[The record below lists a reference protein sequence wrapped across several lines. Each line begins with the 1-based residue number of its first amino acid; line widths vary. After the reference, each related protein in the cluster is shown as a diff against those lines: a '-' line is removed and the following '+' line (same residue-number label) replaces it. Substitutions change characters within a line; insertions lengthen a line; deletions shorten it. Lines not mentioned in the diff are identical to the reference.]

1 MTTATHPDTAIVA
14 DATVPAI
21 RITREFNAPVEN
33 VFRAHTDAELYARWI
48 GPSELSTTIG
58 EWDCRTGGAW
68 SFVSADADGNEYGFY
83 GSFHEV
89 RLNELI
95 VQTFTFAGFPD
106 AVSLERLM
114 LEDLGERRCRL
125 TAVSL
130 VDSFEA
136 RDAMIAS
143 GMESGVCEG
152 YDKLDDLLAGQ
163 IENAG
168 GEK

>member
-1 MTTATHPDTAIVA
+1 MITTTHPDTEIVA
-14 DATVPAI
+14 DDVVPAI
-21 RITREFNAPVEN
+21 RITREFNAPVDK
-33 VFRAHTDAELYARWI
+33 VFAAHTDPDIYARWN
-48 GPSELSTTIG
+48 GPHDLSTTIG

-68 SFVSADADGNEYGFY
+68 SFVSADADGNEFGFY

-89 RLNELI
+89 RPNELI

-106 AVSLERLM
+106 GVSLERLT
-114 LEDLGERRCRL
+114 LDDLGEGRCRL

-143 GMESGVCEG
+143 GMEHGIREG
-152 YDKLDDLLAGQ
+152 YEKLDDHLAGSD
-163 IENAG
+163 
-168 GEK
+168 